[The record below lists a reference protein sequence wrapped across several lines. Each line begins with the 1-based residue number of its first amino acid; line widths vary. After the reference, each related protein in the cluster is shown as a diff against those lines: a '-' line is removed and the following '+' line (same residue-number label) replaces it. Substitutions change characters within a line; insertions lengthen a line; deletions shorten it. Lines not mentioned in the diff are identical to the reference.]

1 MSKFQKYIFDWAESA
16 CPVWKSTMGRKF
28 VRLVFVF
35 FAAFLISF
43 FLQGCRKQTPEESNL
58 AFEKFTN
65 ELFCQETSSN
75 TISLH
80 YTLRNPE
87 DYGIQKIPITYGTY
101 ETDENMVRASVE
113 NIQRALEAFDPEEL
127 FVSNQ
132 LTYDVLDYYMER
144 LKEDAEFTLYE
155 EPLGLVSGIHTQLP
169 VLLSEYQFYDRED
182 VDIYL
187 ELMKKTPDYFQS
199 LIEFEQAKSDAGLF
213 MSDNAANQVIEQC
226 RVFMNMGESNYLIST
241 FVDRI
246 QQLSGISEEERSTYI
261 QRNALMLSSY
271 VLPAYSKLSAEVQ
284 RMMGSGKNEQGL
296 CYFPEGKAYYEQV
309 VRMST
314 GSERSVVDM
323 KELTKKQIVE
333 DLEAMERVLGIT
345 ENEKI
350 GDLSRR
356 GNAENSGSAAQ
367 GESVDNDGSAAQ
379 GESVD
384 NSGSVAQGENA
395 ENSGNAAQG
404 ESVNNGGS
412 ASQGEHVDLREQV
425 SQEAAA
431 LIGNPELAHEA
442 AAMDTANPISIL
454 NGLKK
459 EIGKAFPAAPDTTVS
474 VKYVPEALQG
484 NLSPAFYMIPAIDSY
499 KENVIYV
506 NQAHMGNPLI
516 LFTTL
521 AHEGFPGH
529 LYQNVYYAG
538 TDPDPVRSMFSIGGY
553 IEGWATYAEMCSYY
567 LAPITKEQAVI
578 LQKNSSIILG
588 LYTLADIGIHYEGWS
603 RTDLLAFFSN
613 YGIQDVNTVNRVYDL
628 ILGSPGNYAKYYIG
642 YVEFLEL
649 KKKAAAEKGTDFSQ
663 KQFHEDVLKTGPAP
677 FELVEKYMG
686 KCEDGGE

>member
-113 NIQRALEAFDPEEL
+113 NIQRALEAFAPEEL
-127 FVSNQ
+127 SVSNQ

-246 QQLSGISEEERSTYI
+246 QQLSGISEEEKSTYI

-314 GSERSVVDM
+314 GSERSVADM

-350 GDLSRR
+350 GDLPRR
-356 GNAENSGSAAQ
+356 G
-367 GESVDNDGSAAQ
+367 
-379 GESVD
+379 
-384 NSGSVAQGENA
+384 NA

-404 ESVNNGGS
+404 ESVNNDGS

-459 EIGKAFPAAPDTTVS
+459 EIGKTFPAAPDTTVS

-663 KQFHEDVLKTGPAP
+663 KQFHEDVLMTGPAP